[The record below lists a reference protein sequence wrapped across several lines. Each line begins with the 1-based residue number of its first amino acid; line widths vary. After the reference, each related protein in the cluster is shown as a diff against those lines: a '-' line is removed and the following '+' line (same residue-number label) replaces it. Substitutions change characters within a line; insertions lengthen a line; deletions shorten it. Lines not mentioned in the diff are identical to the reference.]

1 MDLSTVERKLK
12 EGEYET
18 GYQFAFHMRLIWS
31 NSFFYNSNNSQLYS
45 ATMELSIF
53 FEKLM
58 KGNEG
63 LILGEKKDIVNDL
76 HKKIDKLSQGFKEI
90 QNKPKPVINQ
100 QDTFNL
106 YWKEAKV
113 REY

>member
-1 MDLSTVERKLK
+1 
-12 EGEYET
+12 
-18 GYQFAFHMRLIWS
+18 
-31 NSFFYNSNNSQLYS
+31 
-45 ATMELSIF
+45 MELSTF

-58 KGNEG
+58 KWNEG
-63 LILGEKKDIVNDL
+63 LILGEKKDIVYDL
-76 HKKIDKLSQGFKEI
+76 HKKVDKLSQGLKEI
-90 QNKPKPVINQ
+90 QNKTKPVVNQ